1 MLMNQATDLR
11 EQLQGASIK
20 AQDSE
25 NALAVSCFLVHHLFC
40 VFRFLPSWNISF
52 LLQDLSEQY
61 DMEKSELFSHIEIL
75 EKELY
80 SLSSSSLSREKES
93 LRKDLDKTKT
103 KLKETESK
111 FKNVMQEKTRL
122 EVHSYLLEL
131 YLA

>member
-25 NALAVSCFLVHHLFC
+25 NALAVSCFLVYHLCC
-40 VFRFLPSWNISF
+40 VFRFLPSWNVS

>member
-1 MLMNQATDLR
+1 M
-11 EQLQGASIK
+11 
-20 AQDSE
+20 
-25 NALAVSCFLVHHLFC
+25 
-40 VFRFLPSWNISF
+40 
-52 LLQDLSEQY
+52 QDLSEQY